1 VPVLAVCRVNRYFIC
16 KTGISLIERMK
27 REAVA
32 LISIESM
39 VSRLLEDVNVS
50 AESSTLARL
59 NPQRGDFVRFL
70 CTPGELPELQAQAL
84 CEYYR
89 HQGQL
94 SAYTVTQLPRGEK
107 ADPFYRMLNTL
118 MKVTH
123 CAQILNYLPEIIVT
137 SGFKHEAIAL
147 AVAGLVDKIPVRYLA
162 DAGAELYTLPELP
175 LGWDVSFYEKHQT
188 VFESTNKGE
197 IDSYALDNLLHR
209 YSELKPYFQKDQ
221 QGEPELSILGE
232 ILRYLWYMQ
241 KIKESAPFPYAGQP
255 EAPFEDLVTGALPDL
270 SDYSQRLIDTLSR
283 QKFVRGVSP
292 IPNAQKT
299 EAPQFSVRIE
309 HEGKEDTFAV
319 MLTGSSEEEVEFQ
332 KQVLSVLL

>member
-1 VPVLAVCRVNRYFIC
+1 MPVLTVWRVNRYFIC

-27 REAVA
+27 HEAVA

-59 NPQRGDFVRFL
+59 NPQRGDFVRLL

-94 SAYTVTQLPRGEK
+94 SAYTVMRQPDGEK
-107 ADPFYRMLNTL
+107 DDPFYLMLHML
-118 MKVTH
+118 MKLAGF
-123 CAQILNYLPEIIVT
+123 AQILNYVPEIIVT

-175 LGWDVSFYEKHQT
+175 LRWNFSLYEKHRT

-209 YSELKPYFQKDQ
+209 FSELKPYFQKGQ
-221 QGEPELSILGE
+221 QGKPELSTLGR
-232 ILRYLWYMQ
+232 IFRNLWYMQ
-241 KIKESAPFPYAGQP
+241 TFKENAPFPFADQP
-255 EAPFEDLVTGALPDL
+255 KAPFEDLVTGALPDL
-270 SDYSQRLIDTLSR
+270 SDYSQRLIDALSR
-283 QKFVRGVSP
+283 LKFVRGVSP
-292 IPNAQKT
+292 IPNAQKI
-299 EAPQFSVRIE
+299 EAPHFAVKIV

-319 MLTGSSEEEVEFQ
+319 ILTGSSEEQVESQ
-332 KQVLSVLL
+332 MQVLSALL